1 MTTAEALEQVG
12 QKLQAHFGD
21 APVPGAEL
29 TRQAALLCGYQE
41 SSVIPSDFCYNRTN
55 SGIECP
61 NQPLFVQEGRG
72 QYRFVGLCYP
82 YKGAMFHKPHGQP
95 ERVVGSWH
103 EGDFTPSES
112 D

>member
-12 QKLQAHFGD
+12 QKLQAQFGD
-21 APVPGAEL
+21 APIPGAKL
-29 TRQAALLCGYQE
+29 KRQAALLGGHQE

-55 SGIECP
+55 AGINCP
-61 NQPLFVQEGRG
+61 NQPMFVQEGRG

-82 YKGAMFHKPHGQP
+82 YTGVMVHKPNGQP
-95 ERVVGSWH
+95 ERVASSWH
-103 EGDFTPSES
+103 EGEFTPSKS